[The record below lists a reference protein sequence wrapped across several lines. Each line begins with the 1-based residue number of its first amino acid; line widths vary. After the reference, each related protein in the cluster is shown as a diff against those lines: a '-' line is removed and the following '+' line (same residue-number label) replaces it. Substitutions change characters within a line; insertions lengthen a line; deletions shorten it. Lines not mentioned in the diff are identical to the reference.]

1 VHVEAE
7 KFDMIVAGL
16 STGVA
21 VAGVLLAYA
30 MYGRPRVSS
39 DRVGKLLRPA
49 HVLLSQKYY
58 FDEAYERYLVDSA
71 FYGGV
76 ARSLDWLDK
85 TIVDGFVR
93 LVDRL
98 AKSGGKAV
106 AQLHSGQLQGYGI
119 AVSVGVL
126 AIFGVYF
133 LFR

>member
-1 VHVEAE
+1 MHVEVE
-7 KFDMIVAGL
+7 KFDWTVAAL

-21 VAGVLLAYA
+21 VAGVLLAFV
-30 MYGRPRVSS
+30 MYGRPRVSV
-39 DRVGKLLRPA
+39 DRTGKLLRPA
-49 HVLLSQKYY
+49 HVLLTRKYY
-58 FDEAYERYLVDSA
+58 FDEAYERYLVVSA
-71 FYGGV
+71 FYDGV
-76 ARSLDWLDK
+76 ARFLDWLDK

-98 AKSGGKAV
+98 AKSGGRAV

-126 AIFGVYF
+126 GIFGVYF